1 METVGI
7 LLLSIFVL
15 SSCSKFKSSRKFD
28 VSPFADNTTT
38 MFSEA
43 TKISQPF
50 QWKYC
55 KPYTSI
61 PEAQQFSA
69 EAIPLL
75 EALHG
80 IVYYSNQVVA
90 INDAKLS
97 DKEKNN
103 QLARYLHQAM
113 LRALED
119 RKEDSLQL
127 NLSGAV
133 KVLENIRNAESYRE
147 GILASEPIVNSVVRA
162 IVDRIDRIQ
171 NQMIP
176 LVLAGFDREIERD
189 YGEVRRNYVR
199 LQELQKDLML
209 SVTRLYRA
217 RMGDKAE
224 IDTLLYADASMRNFI
239 PSVEAVSPSQMTAAE
254 KHLVE
259 QLNEIDTMLH
269 QLDGIKIEYI
279 AKKDELI
286 QWRSQVDDKIRVAR
300 TSIIIWAQSHRN
312 LGAGIPVPP
321 LFDVGGVASGLVG
334 SAAKTVVP

>member
-1 METVGI
+1 MRAVSI
-7 LLLSIFVL
+7 LLLSVFVL
-15 SSCSKFKSSRKFD
+15 SSCSAFKSSRKFD
-28 VSPFADNTTT
+28 MSPFADNTAT

-43 TKISQPF
+43 IKISQPF

-69 EAIPLL
+69 EAVPML

-103 QLARYLHQAM
+103 QLARYLREAM
-113 LRALED
+113 QRALED
-119 RKEDSLQL
+119 RKVDSLQL
-127 NLSGAV
+127 DLSGAV
-133 KVLENIRNAESYRE
+133 KVLENIRNAKTYRE

-162 IVDRIDRIQ
+162 IVDRIDKIQ
-171 NQMIP
+171 NQVP
-176 LVLAGFDREIERD
+176 SVLAGLEREIEHD
-189 YGEVRRNYVR
+189 YAEVRSNYLR

-224 IDTLLYADASMRNFI
+224 IDTLLQADASMRNFI
-239 PSVEAVSPSQMTAAE
+239 PSIDAVSPSQMTAAE

-259 QLNEIDTMLH
+259 QLNEINTMLH
-269 QLDGIKIEYI
+269 QLEGIKIEYI

-286 QWRSQVDDKIRVAR
+286 RWRTQVDEKISIAR
-300 TSIIIWAQSHRN
+300 TSMIVWAQSHRN

-321 LFDVGGVASGLVG
+321 LIDVGGVASGLVG
-334 SAAKTVVP
+334 NAAKTVVP